1 MWKQCSLRNE
11 LSGGKLK
18 NRFQMEEM
26 NMCRELTLIEKLDVE
41 FEERE
46 GLFYPL
52 VDSAGSDTLVDGVSN
67 SVKTKDIGKY
77 GHLWINFMKE
87 AYPERYRSLV
97 RFGLLEEKAVAVKEE
112 AYELLCGMEEKLLE
126 ESDTGKSFAEIYALR
141 TQVRMLVEEIVLRE
155 VVNVFH

>member
-1 MWKQCSLRNE
+1 M
-11 LSGGKLK
+11 G
-18 NRFQMEEM
+18 
-26 NMCRELTLIEKLDVE
+26 RELTLIEKMGVE
-41 FEERE
+41 FEERD

-52 VDSAGSDTLVDGVSN
+52 VDGDGLDVGEC
-67 SVKTKDIGKY
+67 VKTIDIGKY
-77 GHLWINFMKE
+77 GHLWINFMQE